1 MTEELLEGAA
11 RVLLRDGAGAFTT
24 NRVAEAAG
32 VSIGSLYQYYPNK
45 VSLLL
50 ALHERDAEQV
60 WHKLA
65 AVLDDETLPPR
76 ARLEAAIQG
85 FFDAEIAGDALHA
98 ALAEVQALISAAP
111 AFRAFEARVVDRLG
125 AFLERTLPQRHGEHM
140 HLAWV
145 CFTVVTAT
153 GERAAVR
160 RLDGARMR
168 ELGAATAHMMCD
180 FLGV

>member
-11 RVLLRDGAGAFTT
+11 RVLARDGAAAFTT
-24 NRVAEAAG
+24 NHVAEAAG

-60 WHKLA
+60 WDKLA
-65 AVLDDETLPPR
+65 GVLDDERLPPR
-76 ARLEAAIQG
+76 ARLDAAIQG
-85 FFDAEIAGDALHA
+85 FFDAEIAGNELHA
-98 ALAEVQALISAAP
+98 ALAEAQALISATP
-111 AFRAFEARVVDRLG
+111 AFQEFESQVIEKLR
-125 AFLERTLPQRHGEHM
+125 AFLEKVVPQRSGEYEF
-140 HLAWV
+140 LARI

-160 RLDGARMR
+160 RLDGAHAR
-168 ELGAATAHMMCD
+168 ELGVATARMVCD

>member
-11 RVLLRDGAGAFTT
+11 RVLARDGAAAFTT

-60 WHKLA
+60 WGKLA
-65 AVLDDETLPPR
+65 GVLDDETLPPR
-76 ARLEAAIQG
+76 ARLDAAIQG
-85 FFDAEIAGDALHA
+85 FFDAEIAGDELHA
-98 ALAEVQALISAAP
+98 ALAEAQALISATP
-111 AFRAFEARVVDRLG
+111 AFQEFESQVIEKLR
-125 AFLERTLPQRHGEHM
+125 AFLEKSLPHHRDEHE
-140 HLAWV
+140 HLARV
-145 CFTVVTAT
+145 CFAVVTAT

-160 RLDGARMR
+160 RLDSAQTR
-168 ELGAATAHMMCD
+168 ELGAATARMMCD